1 MKTKRVVIC
10 LILLSLLATG
20 CDSEKNKDEKNEL
33 NREINDSM
41 VKVSGG
47 RYQMGDFGTLID
59 ERLPLTPDL
68 DNKHLHW
75 VELSD
80 FKITKNRITWG
91 EFNQWL
97 LISRRGVNKYYN
109 KISSRKIEGKYDERM
124 RKYIGDNYPAVS
136 NWKDASD
143 FCHWVGTVSGK
154 NISLPTEAQW
164 EYAARS
170 RGQFRKFAN
179 ADNAY
184 NLSTP
189 DNELNFT
196 FDRAPVGSYPPNPLG
211 LYDMM
216 GNGHDWVI
224 DWYAEDYYENSPE
237 KNPQGPVNG
246 TEKVVRGYLGSM
258 FGLYDVTRGRNK
270 SETEAPGY
278 GFRCVENV
286 PFK

>member
-1 MKTKRVVIC
+1 MKTTRVVIC
-10 LILLSLLATG
+10 LTLLSLLATG
-20 CDSEKNKDEKNEL
+20 CDSGKNTDEKSEL
-33 NREINDSM
+33 SRGINDSM
-41 VKVSGG
+41 VTVSGG
-47 RYQMGDFGTLID
+47 RYQMGDFGVLID

-80 FKITKNRITWG
+80 FKITKNRITWMQ
-91 EFNQWL
+91 FNKWL
-97 LISRRGVNKYYN
+97 SIQKKESSKYY
-109 KISSRKIEGKYDERM
+109 KWATDEKRSA
-124 RKYIGDNYPAVS
+124 RFKKETGSDYPAVAK
-136 NWKDASD
+136 WDDASD
-143 FCHWVGTVSGK
+143 FCHWIGTVSGK

-179 ADNAY
+179 KDNVY

-189 DNELNFT
+189 DNKLNFT

-216 GNGHDWVI
+216 GNGHDWVM

-270 SETEAPGY
+270 PETEAPGY
-278 GFRCVENV
+278 GFRCVENA